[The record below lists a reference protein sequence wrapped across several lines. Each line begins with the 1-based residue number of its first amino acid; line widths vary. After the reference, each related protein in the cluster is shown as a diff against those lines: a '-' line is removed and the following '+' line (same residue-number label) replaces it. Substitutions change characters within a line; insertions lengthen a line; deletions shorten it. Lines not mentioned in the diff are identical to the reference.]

1 MKAVIFGAVLTM
13 AISLPT
19 VAQEELKGC
28 DAKAFALEQQIEYA
42 TVQGNQKRIDGLK
55 RALAAI
61 EDECSEE
68 DLREKLQAEIEQ
80 KAQKVKASELE
91 LAEAQTSGSSEK
103 IEKKRR
109 KLDEAQQ
116 EWLDAKRE
124 LEWNYG
130 Q

>member
-1 MKAVIFGAVLTM
+1 
-13 AISLPT
+13 
-19 VAQEELKGC
+19 
-28 DAKAFALEQQIEYA
+28 
-42 TVQGNQKRIDGLK
+42 
-55 RALAAI
+55 
-61 EDECSEE
+61 
-68 DLREKLQAEIEQ
+68 REKLQAEVEQ
-80 KAQKVKASELE
+80 KAQKVKARELE
-91 LAEAQTSGSSEK
+91 LAEAQTSGSSDK

>member
-1 MKAVIFGAVLTM
+1 M
-13 AISLPT
+13 
-19 VAQEELKGC
+19 
-28 DAKAFALEQQIEYA
+28 
-42 TVQGNQKRIDGLK
+42 
-55 RALAAI
+55 
-61 EDECSEE
+61 
-68 DLREKLQAEIEQ
+68 
-80 KAQKVKASELE
+80 
-91 LAEAQTSGSSEK
+91 AEAQTSGSSDK

>member
-1 MKAVIFGAVLTM
+1 M
-13 AISLPT
+13 
-19 VAQEELKGC
+19 
-28 DAKAFALEQQIEYA
+28 EYA
-42 TVQGNQKRIDGLK
+42 TVQGNQKRIVGLK

-68 DLREKLQAEIEQ
+68 DLREKLQAEVEQ
-80 KAQKVKASELE
+80 KAQKVKARELE
-91 LAEAQTSGSSEK
+91 LAEAQTSGSSDK

-109 KLDEAQQ
+109 KLDEAQK
-116 EWLDAKRE
+116 ELLDAKRE

>member
-1 MKAVIFGAVLTM
+1 MKAVICGAALTM

-19 VAQEELKGC
+19 VAQEELKGG

-68 DLREKLQAEIEQ
+68 DLREKLQAEVEQ
-80 KAQKVKASELE
+80 KAQKVKARELE
-91 LAEAQTSGSSEK
+91 LAEAQTSGSSDK

-109 KLDEAQQ
+109 KLDEAQK